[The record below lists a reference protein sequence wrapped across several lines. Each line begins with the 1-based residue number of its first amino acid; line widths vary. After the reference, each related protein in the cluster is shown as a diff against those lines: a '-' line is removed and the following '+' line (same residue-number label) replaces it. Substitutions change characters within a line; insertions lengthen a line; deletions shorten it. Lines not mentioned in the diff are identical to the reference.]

1 MYIYEITDILFF
13 IKSIKTSN
21 NSFDIT
27 EFISFHLQIP
37 DYSVQSFATGFPSTT
52 LPSIH
57 IFLDYLDF
65 GTLFPSLTF
74 PSHMIQS
81 KGN

>member
-1 MYIYEITDILFF
+1 MTDYELTDILLF
-13 IKSIKTSN
+13 IKSIRTSN

-27 EFISFHLQIP
+27 EFISFSSSNTRSLGTKLCHRVSINNI
-37 DYSVQSFATGFPSTT
+37 T
-52 LPSIH
+52 LNSY
-57 IFLDYLDF
+57 FLDYLDF